1 MTKYLLALSYS
12 GASAGY
18 ANMVLIVIG
27 PACKILSGFTMFS
40 RIKSNVVGTTYE
52 GLSNATM

>member
-1 MTKYLLALSYS
+1 MTKYLLAPPFC

-18 ANMVLIVIG
+18 ANMVLIVIS
-27 PACKILSGFTMFS
+27 PAGKILSGFTMFS

-52 GLSNATM
+52 GLSNSTM